1 MSHLVGMALSLGLLG
16 TAVAAAAAPASAPV
30 CADGG
35 DLQRV
40 HEAGHRQGVA
50 LVESAW
56 AALDR
61 DCGQRARLERMVQA
75 ALDRRSAPAGGSESS
90 RCRDSGFRA
99 GAQAALAHVAAA
111 CTGK

>member
-1 MSHLVGMALSLGLLG
+1 MPRLVDIALGLGLMG
-16 TAVAAAAAPASAPV
+16 TAVVAAAAPSPAPV

-40 HEAGHRQGVA
+40 HETAHRQGVA

-61 DCGQRARLERMVQA
+61 DCGQRARLERTVKA
-75 ALDRRSAPAGGSESS
+75 ALDRRSAPAGSSESS